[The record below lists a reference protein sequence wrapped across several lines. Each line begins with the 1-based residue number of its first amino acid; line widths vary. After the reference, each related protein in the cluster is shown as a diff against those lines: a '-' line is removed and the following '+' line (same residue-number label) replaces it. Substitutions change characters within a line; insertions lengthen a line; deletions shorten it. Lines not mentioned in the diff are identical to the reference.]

1 MKRLLSIILLSTFC
15 MIVKAQNHYFEIYT
29 DSAAL
34 KNQNDELIRDIENR
48 IKVMHPSFSFK
59 GLTTE
64 IPKTFMP
71 GQYRSK
77 TNKIYQLTWQVG
89 GPPMESFLADVGG
102 SAENGKA
109 LAAMFFYGFFLPHEV
124 GHAFQYHTN
133 KVPENDYDGEYQANE
148 LAVVY
153 WKSKGKQKELQQC
166 YELAK
171 KVLQKLKNPIP
182 ENEDAKKYMT
192 AHYNELLKDPYK
204 YGYIQFSQIVQVLE
218 DKSLPNF
225 ETYIAKYFVK

>member
-1 MKRLLSIILLSTFC
+1 MKKLLSILLLSTVC
-15 MIVKAQNHYFEIYT
+15 IVVKAQNHYFEIYT

-34 KNQNDELIRDIENR
+34 KNQNDEIIRDIEAKIR
-48 IKVMHPSFSFK
+48 VVKPSFSFK
-59 GLTTE
+59 GLSTE

-89 GPPMESFLADVGG
+89 GPPMEEFLAEVGG
-102 SAENGKA
+102 SKENGKA

-124 GHAFQYHTN
+124 GHAFQYHAN
-133 KVPENDYDGEYQANE
+133 KVPENDYDSEYQANE

-153 WKSKGKQKELQQC
+153 WRSKGKQKELREC

-171 KVLQKLKNPIP
+171 KVLQKLQNPVP
-182 ENEDAKKYMT
+182 ANEDPKKYIT
-192 AHYNELLKDPYK
+192 ANYEALLQDPYK
-204 YGYIQFSQIVQVLE
+204 YGYIQFSQILQILD
-218 DKSLPNF
+218 DKLLPNF
-225 ETYIAKYFVK
+225 KTYVAKYF